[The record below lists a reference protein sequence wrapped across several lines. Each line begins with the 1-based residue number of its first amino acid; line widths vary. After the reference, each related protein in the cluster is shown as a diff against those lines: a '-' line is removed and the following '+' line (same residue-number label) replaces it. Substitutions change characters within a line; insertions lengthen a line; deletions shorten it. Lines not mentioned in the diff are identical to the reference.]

1 MCQFYSET
9 KFCMCHLL
17 PVFFMDNLFKTIVA
31 QVLRKKRVKM
41 ITYPV
46 ILLCPAF
53 YCVQHYIVS
62 STLLCPTH
70 YCVQQNTVSTLTQ
83 RFFLPFMHVLSC
95 CGCIMLRLLAPLFCF
110 VFCLFSFEIEE
121 GLLYLYSISS
131 PLIIT
136 IHFFISFIQGRCFW
150 KIVLRFKVVI

>member
-1 MCQFYSET
+1 MCQFFSET

-83 RFFLPFMHVLSC
+83 RFFFTFHARFIV
-95 CGCIMLRLLAPLFCF
+95 LRLHHAALACTSVLFCF
-110 VFCLFSFEIEE
+110 LF
-121 GLLYLYSISS
+121 
-131 PLIIT
+131 
-136 IHFFISFIQGRCFW
+136 
-150 KIVLRFKVVI
+150 V